1 MNSNI
6 DDRKNNFLASLK
18 TLFGTPNG
26 VADAVYSRE
35 QCVAALIAA
44 NAGVL
49 TPCYSVLPAWLVQS
63 KSRRA
68 GRGKYYIP
76 EMVVLDNIQIS
87 MPSDTVE
94 EDYSESFSET
104 LTSTETCGTISNMNS
119 NTYNLAMP
127 SSDVSLVPTKN
138 DTFVPWGHY
147 EDIATIL
154 ASKQFA
160 PVYITGMSGN
170 GKTTMVEQ
178 ICASAARECI
188 RVNITAETD
197 EDDLIGGFRL
207 VNGETKFVFG
217 GVVQAMQRG
226 SILLLDEIDLG
237 TERMMCL
244 QPVLEGKGIYIK
256 KIGMFI
262 KPAVG
267 FNVVATANTKGKGE
281 SDRFVGTRCMNE
293 AFLDRF
299 SYWFEQDYADRTIE
313 ARIIIRKMKAFGKE
327 DKEFAQYL
335 TKWAETIRMGFKEGG
350 LDDIITTRR
359 LEEVCKAFAIFGDKE
374 KAIKLTLT
382 RFDASTKEAF
392 FNLYTKI
399 DPTILPVP
407 EGMPE
412 APVKAPSAEQQK
424 IAELKAQLE
433 KLSNAYP
440 HMAGV
445 IPSIPSEDT
454 DTDTQYAINA

>member
-6 DDRKNNFLASLK
+6 DNRKKKFLTALASLYGHPQSIGEARY
-18 TLFGTPNG
+18 T
-26 VADAVYSRE
+26 RE
-35 QCVAALIAA
+35 QCI
-44 NAGVL
+44 NAFHL
-49 TPCYSVLPAWLVQS
+49 TYKMDATSDNYKTLPAWLTQDRT
-63 KSRRA
+63 RRLA
-68 GRGKYYIP
+68 RGLYSIP
-76 EMVVLDNIQIS
+76 EMVSVEFIPLGDMAAYYEQEEN
-87 MPSDTVE
+87 VE
-94 EDYSESFSET
+94 ESSDQFSTHSPE
-104 LTSTETCGTISNMNS
+104 CDTISNMNS
-119 NTYNLAMP
+119 NTYNLVMP
-127 SSDVSLVPTKN
+127 SSDVSLVPVKN
-138 DTFVPWGHY
+138 ETFVPWGHHD
-147 EDIATIL
+147 DISTIL

-178 ICASAARECI
+178 ICAASGRECI

-226 SILLLDEIDLG
+226 AILLLDEIDLG

-256 KIGMFI
+256 KIGAFI

-313 ARIIIRKMKAFGKE
+313 ARIIIRKMKAYGKE

-399 DPTILPVP
+399 DPTILPIP
-407 EGMPE
+407 EGMKD
-412 APVKAPSAEQQK
+412 APPKAPTNEDLARQK
-424 IAELKAQLE
+424 IEELKAQLD
-433 KLSNAYP
+433 KLSNP
-440 HMAGV
+440 G
-445 IPSIPSEDT
+445 
-454 DTDTQYAINA
+454 TDTQYALNA

>member
-1 MNSNI
+1 MNTI
-6 DDRKNNFLASLK
+6 DNRKKKFLTALSFVCGEPQTIGEAIYTRDQCLEALSTTLTMGDIDNYK
-18 TLFGTPNG
+18 T
-26 VADAVYSRE
+26 
-35 QCVAALIAA
+35 
-44 NAGVL
+44 
-49 TPCYSVLPAWLVQS
+49 LPAWLTQD
-63 KSRRA
+63 KRRRVA
-68 GRGKYYIP
+68 RGKYSIP
-76 EMVVLDNIQIS
+76 EMVTVQFTPVSDN
-87 MPSDTVE
+87 PEENVE
-94 EDYSESFSET
+94 ESSDQFSTHSPE
-104 LTSTETCGTISNMNS
+104 CDTISNMNS
-119 NTYNLAMP
+119 NTYNLVMP
-127 SSDVSLVPTKN
+127 SSDVSLVPVKN
-138 DTFVPWGHY
+138 ETFVPWGHHD
-147 EDIATIL
+147 DISTIL

-178 ICASAARECI
+178 ICASTGRDCI

-226 SILLLDEIDLG
+226 AILLLDEIDLG

-256 KIGMFI
+256 KIGAFI

-313 ARIIIRKMKAFGKE
+313 ARIIIRKMKAYGKE

-359 LEEVCKAFAIFGDKE
+359 LEEVCKAFAIFNDKQ
-374 KAIKLTLT
+374 KAIRLTLT
-382 RFDASTKEAF
+382 RFDVATQDAF

-399 DPTILPVP
+399 DPTILPAP
-407 EGMPE
+407 EGMDKATP
-412 APVKAPSAEQQK
+412 APVIPTMPTAGDTNYA
-424 IAELKAQLE
+424 L
-433 KLSNAYP
+433 NA
-440 HMAGV
+440 
-445 IPSIPSEDT
+445 
-454 DTDTQYAINA
+454 

>member
-1 MNSNI
+1 MLDGKKIVVYNVRMNSI
-6 DDRKNNFLASLK
+6 DNRKAKFLKALTDLYGSPSSIGEAQY
-18 TLFGTPNG
+18 T
-26 VADAVYSRE
+26 RE
-35 QCVAALIAA
+35 QCVRAFHHTRLSP
-44 NAGVL
+44 NDN
-49 TPCYSVLPAWLVQS
+49 YSTLPAWLVQD
-63 KSRRA
+63 KSRRV
-68 GRGKYYIP
+68 GRGLYSIP
-76 EMVVLDNIQIS
+76 EMVVVTDAIG
-87 MPSDTVE
+87 E
-94 EDYSESFSET
+94 ENENLSSEELTDSET
-104 LTSTETCGTISNMNS
+104 SVTMEPMSSSN
-119 NTYNLAMP
+119 YNLVAP
-127 SSDVSLVPTKN
+127 SSDVSLVPVKN
-138 DTFVPWGHY
+138 DTFVPWGHHD
-147 EDIATIL
+147 DISTIL
-154 ASKQFA
+154 KSKQFA

-178 ICASAARECI
+178 ICAASGRECI

-207 VNGETKFVFG
+207 INGETKFVFG

-226 SILLLDEIDLG
+226 AILLLDEIDLG

-256 KIGMFI
+256 KIGAFI

-299 SYWFEQDYADRTIE
+299 SYWFEQDYADRTVE
-313 ARIIIRKMKAFGKE
+313 ARIIIRKMKAYGRE

-335 TKWAETIRMGFKEGG
+335 VKWAETIRLGFKEGG

-359 LEEVCKAFAIFGDKE
+359 LEEVCKAFAIFGDKQ

-382 RFDASTKEAF
+382 RFDPATQDAF

-399 DPTILPVP
+399 DPTILPPP
-407 EGMPE
+407 EGMKDQ
-412 APVKAPSAEQQK
+412 PVKKDWAGTPVQDA
-424 IAELKAQLE
+424 IDITDPHLK
-433 KLSNAYP
+433 
-440 HMAGV
+440 GG
-445 IPSIPSEDT
+445 
-454 DTDTQYAINA
+454 DTQYALTA

>member
-6 DDRKNNFLASLK
+6 DIRKRNFLNALQI
-18 TLFGTPNG
+18 LYGTPNSIG
-26 VADAVYSRE
+26 DAVYTRE
-35 QCVAALIAA
+35 QCLAAIGQSYAL
-44 NAGVL
+44 GGQ
-49 TPCYSVLPAWLVQS
+49 TYSVLPAWLTQD
-63 KSRRA
+63 KNRRT
-68 GRGKYYIP
+68 GRGKYSIP
-76 EMVVLDNIQIS
+76 EMVVVEYTPAESDTPNENIQDS
-87 MPSDTVE
+87 SND
-94 EDYSESFSET
+94 F
-104 LTSTETCGTISNMNS
+104 LTSTSSSGTISNMNS
-119 NTYNLAMP
+119 SNYNLVMP
-127 SSDVSLVPTKN
+127 SNDVSLVPVKN

-147 EDIATIL
+147 EDINSIL

-178 ICASAARECI
+178 ICASTGRECI

-299 SYWFEQDYADRTIE
+299 SYWFEQDYADKTIE
-313 ARIIIRKMKAFGKE
+313 ARIIIRKMKAFGRE

-335 TKWAETIRMGFKEGG
+335 VKWAETIRMGFKAGG
-350 LDDIITTRR
+350 YDDILTTRR
-359 LEEVCKAFAIFGDKE
+359 LEEVCKAFAIFNDKT

-382 RFDASTKEAF
+382 RFDPATQDAF

-399 DPTILPVP
+399 DPTILPPV
-407 EGMPE
+407 EGMDQNNPAVE
-412 APVKAPSAEQQK
+412 A
-424 IAELKAQLE
+424 LKRE
-433 KLSNAYP
+433 IDNIIRD
-440 HMAGV
+440 
-445 IPSIPSEDT
+445 IP
-454 DTDTQYAINA
+454 TDTQYAMNA

>member
-1 MNSNI
+1 MFNMNSI
-6 DDRKNNFLASLK
+6 DNRKTNFLKALTRVVGAPSSI
-18 TLFGTPNG
+18 G
-26 VADAVYSRE
+26 DAVYSRDD
-35 QCVAALIAA
+35 CNAALSSA
-44 NAGVL
+44 NVHGEE
-49 TPCYSVLPAWLVQS
+49 CYKVLPAWLVQDS
-63 KSRRA
+63 TRRA
-68 GRGKYYIP
+68 GRGLYKIP
-76 EMVVLDNIQIS
+76 EMVVIPADSIKF
-87 MPSDTVE
+87 
-94 EDYSESFSET
+94 EDSSEDF
-104 LTSTETCGTISNMNS
+104 LTSTPSSDTISNMNS
-119 NTYNLAMP
+119 SNYNLVMP
-127 SSDVSLVPTKN
+127 SNDVSLVPVKN

-147 EDIATIL
+147 DDINSIL

-178 ICASAARECI
+178 ICAASGRECI

-207 VNGETKFVFG
+207 INGETKFVFG

-226 SILLLDEIDLG
+226 AILLLDEIDLG

-256 KIGMFI
+256 KIGAFI
-262 KPAVG
+262 KPAIG

-313 ARIIIRKMKAFGKE
+313 ARIIIRKMKAYGKE
-327 DKEFAQYL
+327 DKDFAQYL
-335 TKWAETIRMGFKEGG
+335 VKWAETIRLGFKEGG

-359 LEEVCKAFAIFGDKE
+359 LEEVCKAFAIFNDKQ
-374 KAIKLTLT
+374 KAIRLTLT
-382 RFDASTKEAF
+382 RFDVATQDAF

-399 DPTILPVP
+399 DPTILPAP
-407 EGMPE
+407 EGMDKATPTP
-412 APVKAPSAEQQK
+412 APA
-424 IAELKAQLE
+424 
-433 KLSNAYP
+433 SNPVTPTTPNDPY
-440 HMAGV
+440 
-445 IPSIPSEDT
+445 T
-454 DTDTQYAINA
+454 TQYAVNA

>member
-6 DDRKNNFLASLK
+6 DNRKAKFLKAL
-18 TLFGTPNG
+18 TDFYG
-26 VADAVYSRE
+26 VPSTVGEARYTRE
-35 QCVAALIAA
+35 QCMNALIKM
-44 NAGVL
+44 NS
-49 TPCYSVLPAWLVQS
+49 TPHDNYATLPAWLVQDPT
-63 KSRRA
+63 RRA
-68 GRGKYYIP
+68 GRGLYNIP
-76 EMVVLDNIQIS
+76 EAVVLTDAIVPCENVDES
-87 MPSDTVE
+87 SNE
-94 EDYSESFSET
+94 FLASSESCDNLSAM
-104 LTSTETCGTISNMNS
+104 SSS
-119 NTYNLAMP
+119 TYNLTVP
-127 SSDVSLVPTKN
+127 TSDVSLVPVKN

-147 EDIATIL
+147 EDINAIL

-178 ICASAARECI
+178 ICAASGRECI

-207 VNGETKFVFG
+207 INGETKFVFG

-226 SILLLDEIDLG
+226 AILLLDEIDLG

-256 KIGMFI
+256 KIGMFV

-299 SYWFEQDYADRTIE
+299 SYWFEQEYADKTIE
-313 ARIIIRKMKAFGKE
+313 ARIIIRKMKAYGKE
-327 DKEFAQYL
+327 DRDFAQYL
-335 TKWAETIRMGFKEGG
+335 VKWAETIRLGFKEGG

-359 LEEVCKAFAIFGDKE
+359 LEEVCKAFAIFNDKQ
-374 KAIKLTLT
+374 KAIRLTLT
-382 RFDASTKEAF
+382 RFDAATQEAF

-399 DPTILPVP
+399 DPTILPPV
-407 EGMPE
+407 EGMDKAATPP
-412 APVKAPSAEQQK
+412 APTPGTVLNG
-424 IAELKAQLE
+424 IAGATPADTSHAL
-433 KLSNAYP
+433 NA
-440 HMAGV
+440 
-445 IPSIPSEDT
+445 
-454 DTDTQYAINA
+454 